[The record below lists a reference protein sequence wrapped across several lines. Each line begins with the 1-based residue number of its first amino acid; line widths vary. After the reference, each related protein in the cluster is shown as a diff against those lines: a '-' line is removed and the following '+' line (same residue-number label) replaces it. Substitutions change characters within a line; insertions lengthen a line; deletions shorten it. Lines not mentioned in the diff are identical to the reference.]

1 MALLYL
7 SLPLRGQR
15 MRRPFRLLVDVVSFL
30 SECRQAVTHALYRMF
45 MGVGTWPGRPDGCR
59 ANNSTDN
66 NSFISHYINFEREV
80 NKT

>member
-15 MRRPFRLLVDVVSFL
+15 MRRPFRLLVDVVSLL

-45 MGVGTWPGRPDGCR
+45 MGVGTGPADQAAAGPIIRQTIILLYHII
-59 ANNSTDN
+59 STLN
-66 NSFISHYINFEREV
+66 V
-80 NKT
+80 K